1 MTKHKCSMLMLFTVI
16 VSTVTALFAWM
27 GSINL
32 SITLIVISAV
42 AVVIVSALIG
52 YRMHISD
59 VENWPVK

>member
-1 MTKHKCSMLMLFTVI
+1 MSKHKCSMLMLFTVI

-59 VENWPVK
+59 VEKGIY

>member
-1 MTKHKCSMLMLFTVI
+1 MLFTII

-59 VENWPVK
+59 VEKGIY